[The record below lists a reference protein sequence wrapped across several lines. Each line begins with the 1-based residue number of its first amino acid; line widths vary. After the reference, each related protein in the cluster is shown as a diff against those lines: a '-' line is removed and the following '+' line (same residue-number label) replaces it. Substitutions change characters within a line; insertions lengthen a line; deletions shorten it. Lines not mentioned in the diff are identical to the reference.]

1 MANVVVQMG
10 GASTAEWTDITCQV
24 LGAGWQRG
32 ASADRGVLTVPDAGQ
47 ATAYFID
54 PARDLDPANAAGA
67 YAGVIDIGARFRVL
81 LEGAPAFSGRIDTIE
96 HDFEPPTPGYE
107 GVPLA
112 RIAATDAVARMAGV
126 KGAATFAAESASV
139 RIGHVLD
146 AAQVAQGVGQ
156 RDIEAGG
163 VTVAAG
169 ELTADTWSAAVDLL
183 GTELGSLDLRP
194 DGSVIWRNRTSTW
207 QPGDPVLHLGC
218 SATVEARAT
227 TVPIGIAAGA
237 DDWCLESRGASQAAA
252 ADGTGGQF
260 VDRGGQGSLYAG
272 QTTAGA
278 TYYAYQSFLRF
289 DTRAIPAGST
299 ISSVVLQASQ
309 NDDSSLTDFTFEAR
323 AFDWTPPIAPGLASW
338 RTRAQLTALPL
349 RATMPTAGL
358 PAPGQLF
365 TFTSD
370 PSFTGGINAGG
381 YTGLVICSGR
391 TRAGVVPTGNEYAAL
406 RAFELGLLAQDQ
418 PTPRAALA
426 ATLTVT
432 YLPPVHRIALDAM
445 RRRSDRTTVRNR
457 YTAMR
462 EGQPAIV
469 EQDQGS
475 IDRYG
480 LRASDVTLDLI
491 DDAAVDDWALFALRR
506 SKDPV
511 RGIENVGVP
520 RASAQ
525 DIAAI
530 EAAPLYTGRVHLFQ
544 DHYGPPIDETFRL
557 LGVAWEVD
565 DTASAS
571 ARLVLGTDL
580 ELAAVA
586 RTYVI
591 DTLADWQNRAFAGAD
606 KGANWVLIATGG
618 GAVGITPN
626 SAAAPLDVGPAGA
639 DSLTFTWTQQA

>member
-1 MANVVVQMG
+1 MAQVIVQFG
-10 GASTAEWTDITCQV
+10 GAATAEWNDITCSV

-54 PARDLDPANAAGA
+54 PARELDPANAAGP

-81 LEGAPAFSGRIDTIE
+81 LEGKPAFSGRIDTIE

-112 RIAATDAVARMAGV
+112 RIAATDVIARMAGV
-126 KGAATFAAESASV
+126 KGAATWPAESASA
-139 RIGHVLD
+139 RIGRVLD

-163 VTVAAG
+163 VTIAAG
-169 ELTADTWSAAVDLL
+169 ALDSDTWSEAVDVL

-194 DGSVIWRNRTSTW
+194 DGSVVWRNRVSTW

-218 SATVEARAT
+218 SAVAELRSTV
-227 TVPIGIAAGA
+227 VPIGIAAGA
-237 DDWCLESRGASQAAA
+237 DDSCLESRGASQAAA
-252 ADGTGGQF
+252 ADGTAGQF
-260 VDRGGQGSLYAG
+260 VDRAGQGSLYAG

-299 ISSVVLQASQ
+299 ITSVVLQASQ
-309 NDDSSLTDFTFEAR
+309 NDDSSLTDFIFEAR
-323 AFDWTPPIAPGLASW
+323 GFDWTPPIVTANW

-358 PAPGQLF
+358 PAAGQLF

-381 YTGLVICSGR
+381 YTGLVICSSR
-391 TRAGVVPTGNEYAAL
+391 TRAGVTPTGNEYAAL
-406 RAFELGLLAQDQ
+406 RAFELGLLGQDQ

-432 YLPPVHRIALDAM
+432 YLPPVHRIELDAM
-445 RRRSDRTTVRNR
+445 RRRSDRTTIRNR
-457 YTAMR
+457 YTAAR

-469 EQDQGS
+469 EQNQGS

-480 LRASDVTLDLI
+480 LRASEVTLELI

-520 RASAQ
+520 RASSA

-544 DHYGPPIDETFRL
+544 DHFGPPIDETFRL
-557 LGVAWEVD
+557 LGIAWEVD
-565 DTASAS
+565 DTATAS

-606 KGANWVLIATGG
+606 KGTNWILTAIGG
-618 GAVGITPN
+618 GAVGITPD
-626 SAAAPLDVGPAGA
+626 SAAAPADVGPGGA
-639 DSLTFTWTQQA
+639 DRLTLTWTQQG